1 MICVVL
7 SLFGLIFTRWLYEYI
22 RRKPMLENLNKRY
35 ILITGCDTGF
45 GNALAKKL
53 DLMGCPV
60 FAACYTAEG
69 AENLKKECSSR
80 LTTLQL
86 DVSKEESIK
95 EAYEFVSNKIPEG
108 AGWWNF
114 LYICIN

>member
-1 MICVVL
+1 MISVIVL
-7 SLFGLIFTRWLYEYI
+7 LVGIFIAHYIYEYI

-95 EAYEFVSNKIPEG
+95 EAYEFVSNHLSKGEG
-108 AGWWNF
+108 RLALN
-114 LYICIN
+114 YVKPN

>member
-1 MICVVL
+1 MICSVL
-7 SLFGLIFTRWLYEYI
+7 IVGGLCLIFGRFLFEFI
-22 RRKPMLENLNKRY
+22 RRKPMLKNLNEKC

-60 FAACYTAEG
+60 FAACFTTKAAEK
-69 AENLKKECSSR
+69 LKKESSSR

-86 DVSKEESIK
+86 DVSNEESIK
-95 EAYEFVSNKIPEG
+95 EAFKFVSKELKNG
-108 AGWWNF
+108 QGW
-114 LYICIN
+114 